1 MKRETFQQTVGSAL
15 QLACFVLLLGLAP
28 YTLYAG
34 VLLYRTANSWTGG
47 EAGPLVY
54 ALARVIACVILIY
67 ALWHL
72 RKTGSRLRQ
81 HRSPGNYN
89 RKSHHEGMEDTK

>member
-1 MKRETFQQTVGSAL
+1 MKRETLQQTVGSSL

-28 YTLYAG
+28 YTLYAA

-81 HRSPGNYN
+81 HRPPG
-89 RKSHHEGMEDTK
+89 R